1 MVKSINKLDLWN
13 AASIIETDLKSR
25 GVGELILNN
34 DFAEFEAVLGDSDK
48 GEMGENFRRS
58 LNTIP
63 PGRFLWLCAK
73 DAKGEIIGFVAVRH
87 DDLSGWSLQEFVIQ
101 LWQRAF
107 KTSTGEPV
115 EMSPNSAIYAS
126 DIHGSIV
133 YMGDGFV
140 SEKWRKKGISAGLVR
155 LLTLLAFDEWKPTI
169 VYGWM
174 RSHHVLGGMH
184 MKWGFTE
191 AYERAFDFISPPEAD
206 YHHDAYFVGCR
217 EPAIYQMIFSILKAD
232 RQAALN
238 NKYET

>member
-1 MVKSINKLDLWN
+1 MTKSINQLDLMN
-13 AASIIETDLKSR
+13 AVNIIQSDLKSR
-25 GVGELILNN
+25 GVAELNLSSS
-34 DFAEFEAVLGDSDK
+34 FSEFEEVLSASEK
-48 GEMGENFRRS
+48 NEMGENFRRS
-58 LNTIP
+58 INTIP
-63 PGRFLWLCAK
+63 PGRFLWLCAY
-73 DAKGEIIGFVAVRH
+73 DANGDVIGFVAVRQ
-87 DDLSGWSLQEFVIQ
+87 DDLSGWSLQQFVIE

-107 KTSTGEPV
+107 KTSSGEPV
-115 EMSPNSAIYAS
+115 EMSADSCTYAS
-126 DIHGSIV
+126 NIYGSIV

-155 LLTLLAFDEWKPTI
+155 LLTLLAFNEWKPTI

-191 AYERAFDFISPPEAD
+191 AYERAFDFINPPEAD

-217 EPAIYQMIFSILKAD
+217 EPAIYQMIFSLLKAD
-232 RQAALN
+232 RQAASN